1 MVPNTRR
8 EFLADV
14 GRGMLVASLGSA
26 VAGDLGLTSASAAD
40 GPDALDFGKLE
51 PLAALLQ
58 DTPLNKLMPTL
69 VAKLKGGTDLR
80 TLVAAGALSN
90 AREFGGR
97 HYDGYHTFMALGPAY
112 EMAKEL
118 PEAQSPLPVLKVL
131 YRNSTHIQASGG
143 RKNEVLKPV
152 KGQKLS
158 GEHAGEVLRDLT
170 RKNQPDKAEEVFAG
184 IGNDHPDDMF
194 NHVMYAVA
202 DDVNVH
208 RVVLAWRA
216 WAMLDFTGKEH
227 AHTLLRQTVLFCCK
241 ENRQGK
247 PAAIQ
252 ALLPK
257 LMDQYKLAGKKPG
270 TRSADTKWVEDMAK
284 VIYGG
289 GRDKAAEAAAA
300 ALGEGF
306 SPEAIAEATALAAN
320 QLLLNDPGR
329 PKQYANDAK
338 PPGSVHG
345 DSVGLHA
352 SDAAN
357 AWRQIARVSNAR
369 NTFASLIVGVYHT
382 AGQNNGQLSEPHHAA
397 ELPKV
402 KETDPAALLSQ
413 LEDAIKAGNQ
423 AVAAAVTQVYGG
435 GGHSA
440 RKLCDVLLKYGVSED
455 GALHAEKYYR
465 TATEEVAAARAEFK
479 WRHLVALARVTASEF
494 GRPAPGYDEAKKL
507 LGV

>member
-1 MVPNTRR
+1 MTPNTRR
-8 EFLADV
+8 TFLADV
-14 GRGMLVASLGSA
+14 GSGMLAASLGSA
-26 VAGDLGLTSASAAD
+26 LACDLGLASETAD

-51 PLAALLQ
+51 PLASLLQ
-58 DTPLNKLMPTL
+58 DMPPNKLMPAL

-80 TLVAAGALSN
+80 TLVAAGALAN
-90 AREFGGR
+90 ARAFGGR
-97 HYDGYHTFMALGPAY
+97 HYEGYHTFMALGPAF

-118 PEAQSPLPVLKVL
+118 PDAQKPLPVLKVL
-131 YRNSTHIQASGG
+131 YRNATHIQASGG

-158 GEHAGEVLRDLT
+158 GEHPGEVLRDLT
-170 RKNQPDKAEEVFAG
+170 RKNQPDAAEQIFAG
-184 IGNDHPDDMF
+184 IGHDADDML
-194 NHVMYAVA
+194 NHALYAVA
-202 DDVNVH
+202 DDINVH

-216 WAMLDFTGKEH
+216 WAMLDFTGPEH

-247 PAAIQ
+247 PVAIQ
-252 ALLPK
+252 TQLPK

-270 TRSADTKWVEDMAK
+270 TRAADTKWVEDLAK
-284 VIYGG
+284 IIYGG
-289 GRDKAAEAAAA
+289 GREKAADAAAA
-300 ALGEGF
+300 ALAEGF
-306 SPEAIAEATALAAN
+306 SPDAIAEATALAAN
-320 QLLLNDPGR
+320 TLLLNDPGR

-369 NTFASLIVGVYHT
+369 NTFASLIVGAYHT
-382 AGQNNGQLSEPHHAA
+382 AGQDGGQLKDPPHAA
-397 ELPKV
+397 ELANV
-402 KETDPAALLSQ
+402 KGTDPAALLRQ
-413 LEDAIKAGNQ
+413 LDDAVKAGNQ
-423 AVAAAVTQVYGG
+423 AVAAAVAQKYGAA
-435 GGHSA
+435 GHA
-440 RKLCDVLLKYGVSED
+440 PRPLCDVLLKYGVSED

-465 TATEEVAAARAEFK
+465 TATEEFAVMRSEFR
-479 WRHLVALARVTASEF
+479 WRQLVALARVTASEH
-494 GRPAPGYDEAKKL
+494 GRPAPGYAEAKKL

>member
-14 GRGMLVASLGSA
+14 GRGMLVASLGPV
-26 VAGDLGLTSASAAD
+26 VAADLGLSSALAAD

-69 VAKLKGGTDLR
+69 VAKLKDGTDLR

-97 HYDGYHTFMALGPAY
+97 HYDGYHTFMALGPAF
-112 EMAKEL
+112 EMSKEL
-118 PEAQSPLPVLKVL
+118 PEAQKPLPVLKVL

-152 KGQKLS
+152 KGQKLP
-158 GEHAGEVLRDLT
+158 GGHAGEVLRELT

-184 IGNDHPDDMF
+184 IGNDHPEDLF
-194 NHVMYAVA
+194 NHAMYAVA

-247 PAAIQ
+247 PAAIVS
-252 ALLPK
+252 LLPK
-257 LMDQYKLAGKKPG
+257 LTDQYKLDGKKPG
-270 TRSADTKWVEDMAK
+270 TRRGDLKWVQDLAA

-289 GRDKAAEAAAA
+289 GRDKAADAVAAAIA
-300 ALGEGF
+300 EGF
-306 SPEAIAEATALAAN
+306 APADISEATALAAN
-320 QLLLNDPGR
+320 HLLLNDPGR
-329 PKQYANDAK
+329 PKQYANEAK
-338 PPGSVHG
+338 PEGSVHG

-352 SDAAN
+352 CDAAN
-357 AWRQIARVSNAR
+357 AWAQIARVSNTR
-369 NTFASLIVGVYHT
+369 NTFASLIVGAYHT
-382 AGQNNGQLSEPHHAA
+382 AGQNGGQLKEPHHAA
-397 ELPKV
+397 ELAKV
-402 KETDPAALLSQ
+402 KETDPAALVRQ
-413 LEDAIKAGNQ
+413 LEDAVKAGNQ
-423 AVAAAVTQVYGG
+423 AVAAAVTQVYGAA
-435 GGHSA
+435 GHSA
-440 RKLCDVLLKYGVSED
+440 RPLLDVLLKYGVSED

-465 TATEEVAAARAEFK
+465 TATEEFAAARAEFK
-479 WRHLVALARVTASEF
+479 WRHLTALARVTASEH
-494 GRPAPGYDEAKKL
+494 GRPAPGFAEAKKL